1 MMESAQPTIYLKIN
15 LTPPCAFFF
24 FNFFNCFNFILFLN
38 FT

>member
-24 FNFFNCFNFILFLN
+24 FNFLIVLILFY
-38 FT
+38 F